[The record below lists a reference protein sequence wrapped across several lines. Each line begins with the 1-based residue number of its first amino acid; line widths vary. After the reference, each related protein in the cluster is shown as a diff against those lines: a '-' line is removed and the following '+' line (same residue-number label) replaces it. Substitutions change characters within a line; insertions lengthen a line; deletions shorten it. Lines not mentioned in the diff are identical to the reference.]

1 MILISFSGGVEQF
14 AWAFIR
20 HLERTCFS
28 WKFIDK
34 TEGDMGLTGAFQTG
48 GQALC
53 TGHTSYAILQLTHFC
68 WIYFGLVGEIV
79 ALYTSLRYSTV

>member
-1 MILISFSGGVEQF
+1 MILISFSGGVEKF

-20 HLERTCFS
+20 HLEGTCFS

-53 TGHTSYAILQLTHFC
+53 TGHTS
-68 WIYFGLVGEIV
+68 
-79 ALYTSLRYSTV
+79 